1 MILNHILYN
10 FIVNETL
17 HRHNGELY
25 NLKWPIEINDCGRK
39 EWVSIVSNGYNM
51 DGEITIRYDI
61 VERETVDYE
70 YIEENGEPEVEGIS
84 WEIDIPYILENPKE
98 FSSLISFIEN
108 DSFPLKKGIY

>member
-1 MILNHILYN
+1 M
-10 FIVNETL
+10 

-70 YIEENGEPEVEGIS
+70 YIEETVNQKS
-84 WEIDIPYILENPKE
+84 KE
-98 FSSLISFIEN
+98 FLGKLIFLI
-108 DSFPLKKGIY
+108 FLKTQKNLAH

>member
-1 MILNHILYN
+1 
-10 FIVNETL
+10 
-17 HRHNGELY
+17 
-25 NLKWPIEINDCGRK
+25 
-39 EWVSIVSNGYNM
+39 M

-108 DSFPLKKGIY
+108 DSFPLKKEYTEMREFTDWLDSSINQKFESDDWFDSF